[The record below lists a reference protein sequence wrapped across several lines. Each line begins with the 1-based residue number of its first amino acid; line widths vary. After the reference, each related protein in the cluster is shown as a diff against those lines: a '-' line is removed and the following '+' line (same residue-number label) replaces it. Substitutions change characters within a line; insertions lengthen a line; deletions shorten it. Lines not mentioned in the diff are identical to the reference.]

1 MNPIG
6 AYPPELQ
13 AQALQLLEAGQLADW
28 LRRRFPGGVHGVRT
42 DGALYDYVQA
52 LKNAHL
58 RNAPPIQKVAYD
70 SKMRVLEHALGM
82 HTRQSRIQGSKL
94 KAKRDIR
101 IASLFREVPEPFLRM
116 IAVHELAHVRE
127 REHDKAFYAL
137 CCHMQPDY
145 HQVEW
150 SVRLYLLELQRHG
163 TMECTTTG

>member
-1 MNPIG
+1 
-6 AYPPELQ
+6 
-13 AQALQLLEAGQLADW
+13 
-28 LRRRFPGGVHGVRT
+28 
-42 DGALYDYVQA
+42 
-52 LKNAHL
+52 
-58 RNAPPIQKVAYD
+58 
-70 SKMRVLEHALGM
+70 M

-163 TMECTTTG
+163 TMEWTTTG